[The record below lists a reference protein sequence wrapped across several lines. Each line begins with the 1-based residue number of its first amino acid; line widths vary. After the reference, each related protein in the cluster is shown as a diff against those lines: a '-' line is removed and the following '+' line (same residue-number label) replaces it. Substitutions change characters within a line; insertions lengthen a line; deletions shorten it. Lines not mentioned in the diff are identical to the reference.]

1 MVWLRILLN
10 LFILAVAVSIG
21 FSCSKFV
28 KYQSVV
34 DLLGG
39 LQNASAMIFAIA
51 GIWLAYLY
59 PNAIAGLIKNEKVD
73 FFTSKQDAKR
83 IEGIVY
89 IIIMSALVLLGVIA
103 FYYTSALFKYT
114 PLYSENRVFIKSIAI
129 AYVTYLI
136 AVQAKCVILLILR
149 NVSFINRLFAVIND
163 KELEDKL

>member
-1 MVWLRILLN
+1 MVGLRIWLN
-10 LFILAVAVSIG
+10 LFMLSVAIVLG
-21 FSCSKFV
+21 FFCSEPV
-28 KYQSVV
+28 RYQSVV

-103 FYYTSALFKYT
+103 FYFISALVKNTHFYSDNKY
-114 PLYSENRVFIKSIAI
+114 LLKS
-129 AYVTYLI
+129 VGVSFVSYLI
-136 AVQAKCVILLILR
+136 ILQAKCVILLILR

-163 KELEDKL
+163 KELDGKL